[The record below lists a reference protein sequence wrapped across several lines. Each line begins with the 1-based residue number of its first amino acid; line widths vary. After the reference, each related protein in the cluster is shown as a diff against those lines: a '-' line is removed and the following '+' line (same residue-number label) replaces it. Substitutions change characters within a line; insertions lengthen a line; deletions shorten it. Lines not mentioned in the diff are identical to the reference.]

1 MSKYMLL
8 HCGFEMPTP
17 EIMERWNAWFAETK
31 DHTVDMG
38 GFMNGRELTHDGT
51 NDLPWGED
59 SITGYT
65 IIEAED
71 MAAAEALAAT
81 NPFIKSIK
89 IYEIRTG

>member
-17 EIMERWNAWFAETK
+17 EIMERWNAWFADTK
-31 DHTVDMG
+31 DHTIDMG

-51 NDLPWGED
+51 NDLPWGEE
-59 SITGYT
+59 SLTGYT
-65 IIEAED
+65 IIEADSME
-71 MAAAEALAAT
+71 AAEAMAAT
-81 NPFIKSIK
+81 NPFIKSIR